1 MLFYAALIVAGVIAA
16 AVIVWTARSMM
27 VAGKSA
33 YRTMAPRGRSGNEA
47 RLAHL
52 SSGQVAAPAPWGWG
66 NSGNAP
72 SGRIVGQRFKRETLS
87 PSKSKDWSTLELY
100 QRSHEKTAMDR
111 GTKSTSAGSVRNLLT
126 GYDMERQ
133 TATDTSSWPYRN
145 DFKPELAARAEQL
158 NTQVETVAEAGERP
172 TKPWGW

>member
-1 MLFYAALIVAGVIAA
+1 
-16 AVIVWTARSMM
+16 MM

-33 YRTMAPRGRSGNEA
+33 YRTMAPKGRSGSEA

-66 NSGNAP
+66 NSGAAQ
-72 SGRIVGQRFKRETLS
+72 SGKVIGQRFQRETQS

-100 QRSHEKTAMDR
+100 QRSHAKTAKDR
-111 GTKSTSAGSVRNLLT
+111 DTKSTSSGSVRNVLT

-145 DFKPELAARAEQL
+145 DFKPELAARAEQR
-158 NTQVETVAEAGERP
+158 NSQVEAVAEAGERP